1 MCNISLSILNLKL
14 FNTFCSS
21 SEIVQSFGFNTNKM
35 RLGINQ
41 IFIKMQTFEDFL
53 DFLHKSPANE
63 QQRNLWHFICN
74 SQKCDIIEHE
84 ELLQIAL
91 KLFNFVSNENEE

>member
-1 MCNISLSILNLKL
+1 MGGQARSQRLSAKLITENISILSQQMCNISASILNLKL
-14 FNTFCSS
+14 FDTFSHS
-21 SEIVQSFGFNTNKM
+21 DMVQSIGFNTNKM

-74 SQKCDIIEHE
+74 SQ
-84 ELLQIAL
+84 
-91 KLFNFVSNENEE
+91 